1 MGCYIFVFFFCRH
14 IVLVATREESGMGL
28 IEYDSLEE
36 TLEKKSKRIN
46 TKFTEKERFHIGKYT
61 AINGPSDAV
70 QKFRKPHPH
79 LKFRESQ
86 ARALRKNTWIKRKR
100 DEMSIKKLAP

>member
-1 MGCYIFVFFFCRH
+1 MLYFYVIFFCKH
-14 IVLVATREESGMGL
+14 IVLVPTREESGLGL

-70 QKFRKPHPH
+70 QKFRKLHPH

-86 ARALRKNTWIKRKR
+86 ARALRKNTWTKRKR